1 MRDYSTQGSKRA
13 ERERKNTI
21 VTGQSPDAAGA
32 IKPMKVADILEGQL
46 QPIIV
51 DWLSRVE
58 KESDL
63 SHISLSYEA
72 RAGHLSP
79 LLHDVIARL
88 DEETNAPISI
98 AAGLHGDLRHKQG

>member
-1 MRDYSTQGSKRA
+1 MRDYSTQDSKRA

-21 VTGQSPDAAGA
+21 VTGQSPDTAGA

-72 RAGHLSP
+72 RTGHLSA
-79 LLHDVIARL
+79 LLRDVIARLRL

-98 AAGLHGDLRHKQG
+98 